1 MPQRRTPRTRPAAS
15 APRRPRGGAPK
26 RSGGASI
33 SKPPSHTRAS
43 SSGKARAAHQRAAA
57 SRGPASRAAASHG
70 SAPRGAAKG
79 NTTKVKVRRTP
90 PAPTPRAQ
98 AEEGREITLPG
109 GHEVLLTRRHFLYGV
124 AGIATLALMGT
135 GAAWASGQTKG
146 DDTLATLSVPKE
158 VVTSSNDLEEIEDSS
173 TVMAVASTIKLPFG
187 SLVWSCDDAVAACLL
202 PTEVAKPLA
211 QIGLIFPEAGTY
223 LTVLEHAVGETEGFE
238 IYDVRANSAGVIWT
252 EADIMDGVWRVYGAT
267 LSGETLGEPQLLD
280 EGDVNWEMPTL
291 ACAANYGYWQR
302 LPQLDGNA
310 RVEDSLLKRAAFGT
324 SNAEVVYASQ
334 GRMACAPT
342 SCGDAIIAVPR
353 ARTSGTYYQLTRI
366 DGASGAVTDA
376 MVLPASM
383 KPLECGYGKT
393 GFNFAFD
400 GIYNY
405 GDGIA
410 NLGTYMPLAPFEH
423 PPLDAGEGVEGGGN
437 DGEVNRFL
445 PVAQANLGTEAYSDQ
460 PWFHY
465 VRNPLSA
472 PAWCGDWVLMRGQSG
487 ICAVDLAGKRYT
499 SLPLENGASSY
510 GEFLASTNMGARAIT
525 YSNIDHTSLEGDQTK
540 LCLVRV
546 WQPV

>member
-1 MPQRRTPRTRPAAS
+1 MPQKRTPRTRSAAS
-15 APRRPRGGAPK
+15 VPRRPRGGAPK
-26 RSGGASI
+26 RSGGASLPK
-33 SKPPSHTRAS
+33 SPSHTRAS
-43 SSGKARAAHQRAAA
+43 ASGKARAAHQRAA
-57 SRGPASRAAASHG
+57 SRAAASRG
-70 SAPRGAAKG
+70 SAPRGSAPRDIGKG
-79 NTTKVKVRRTP
+79 NAAKVKVRRTP

-135 GAAWASGQTKG
+135 GAVWASGQTKG
-146 DDTLATLSVPKE
+146 DDALATLSVPAE
-158 VVTSSNDLEEIEDSS
+158 AVTSSNDLEEIEDSS
-173 TVMAVASTIKLPFG
+173 TVMAIASTIKLPFG

-223 LTVLEHAVGETEGFE
+223 LTVLEHAVGEAEGFE

-252 EADIMDGVWRVYGAT
+252 EADIMDGMWRVYGAT

-423 PPLDAGEGVEGGGN
+423 PPLDAGEGAEDEGD
-437 DGEVNRFL
+437 DGAEANRFL
-445 PVAQANLGTEAYSDQ
+445 PVAQANGGTRAYSDQ

-510 GEFLASTNMGARAIT
+510 GEFLASTNMGARTIT

>member
-70 SAPRGAAKG
+70 SAPRDAAKG
-79 NTTKVKVRRTP
+79 NTTKVRVRRTP

-98 AEEGREITLPG
+98 AEEGREITRPG

-280 EGDVNWEMPTL
+280 EGDSDWEMPTL

-423 PPLDAGEGVEGGGN
+423 PALDGGEGVESGGN